1 MLLIEV
7 DDDDDQE
14 VEVKGLSEADLLL
27 TEAHESG

>member
-1 MLLIEV
+1 MLLIEI
-7 DDDDDQE
+7 DDDDQE